1 MEISDFNAAGEILM
15 NFWEEGILDKFS
27 IVVEYF
33 ENSAKDSVEVDEK
46 WVLRTAEFRSYLLQI
61 IKCVDLPCCGDFQS
75 TWKFI
80 FP

>member
-1 MEISDFNAAGEILM
+1 MEISDFNVAGEILM
-15 NFWEEGILDKFS
+15 NVWEEVVLDKFS

-33 ENSAKDSVEVDEK
+33 ENSRKDSVEVDEK
-46 WVLRTAEFRSYLLQI
+46 WVLRTAEFCSYLLQI
-61 IKCVDLPCCGDFQS
+61 IRCADLPCCGDFQS